1 MMLPTF
7 LSGALCLGYFAAAS
21 FFLRFWKRTQDTL
34 FLMFALAFGL
44 LGIERIILTFVYSGD
59 EFKVY
64 LIRLVAFIL
73 IIAAVIHKNR
83 KEAPPS

>member
-1 MMLPTF
+1 MTLQAF
-7 LSGALCLGYFAAAS
+7 LSGALCLGYFVAGS

-44 LGIERIILTFVYSGD
+44 LGIERIILAFVYSGD

-73 IIAAVIHKNR
+73 ILAAVVHKNR
-83 KEAPPS
+83 GVAPPS